1 MRLVG
6 RGEMGAPTSV
16 ANLCIAALTSLRDY
30 LLDSDGIN
38 IGLSEIAARDGVYLP
53 PITSETVLLEHV
65 PPRIAD
71 ENEPT
76 VYPGIYLY
84 CEGMENQLL
93 EKFRKFSGRIWIV
106 ADVRVSGERF
116 IGLEAKS
123 TRYVEALAKVLE
135 EHIGKWSDNLAYS
148 GVHKVRFTGAEHG
161 GRNFLQRAEVEIELL
176 AHE

>member
-1 MRLVG
+1 M
-6 RGEMGAPTSV
+6 

-38 IGLSEIAARDGVYLP
+38 VGLSEIAARDGIYLP
-53 PITSETVLLEHV
+53 PMTSETVLLEHV
-65 PPRIAD
+65 PPKMAD
-71 ENEPT
+71 ENEPA
-76 VYPGIYLY
+76 VYPAIYLY

-123 TRYVEALAKVLE
+123 ARYVEALAKVLE
-135 EHIGKWSDNLAYS
+135 EHVGKWTDNLAYS
-148 GVHKVRFTGAEHG
+148 GVHKVRFAGAEHG
-161 GRNFLQRAEVEIELL
+161 GRNFLQRSEVEIELT